1 MPSIVAVWVTVMVAG
16 LGLVL
21 TGVLHRSGERCGVLP
36 HPRKGRRLR
45 RTGQFGCGAG
55 RGGRR
60 GGARFASAGRP
71 GRAGGMS
78 GSVRSCEFGRPEW
91 QVFGGP
97 VEGGPGAVRGGLP
110 RRVVSCR
117 RSGPWSCAQALGGDT
132 PLQVSPNGKPGGP
145 DRSVRRDL
153 VVRVLDGGVCESDE
167 SACLDRGRI
176 LDVFGIAPGHCPRCE
191 VGQRVDVE
199 SDIVRCWK

>member
-1 MPSIVAVWVTVMVAG
+1 MPSIAAVWVTVMVAG

-55 RGGRR
+55 RSGRR
-60 GGARFASAGRP
+60 GAARLASAGRP
-71 GRAGGMS
+71 GRAGARS
-78 GSVRSCEFGRPEW
+78 GSARSCEIGWPVWRGS
-91 QVFGGP
+91 GGP
-97 VEGGPGAVRGGLP
+97 VVGGPVAVGAVRLVGSCPVGG
-110 RRVVSCR
+110 RVR
-117 RSGPWSCAQALGGDT
+117 GSCAQALGGHT

-153 VVRVLDGGVCESDE
+153 VVRVLDGGLCESDE
-167 SACLDRGRI
+167 SACLDLGRI
-176 LDVFGIAPGHCPRCE
+176 LDVFGVAPGDCPRCE